1 MGNPRQTVKMGVA
14 SRKNLCQLA
23 KFWPKWNIKPSLF
36 PTDLCVTLSF
46 PFHSILLITLL
57 QIKAVLYQERFYNLA
72 TIRRENAYWNN
83 FKWYWTVSIFLFKVG
98 KVALEYVEYIRL
110 TMKKVEPVKSSWY
123 FCCFML
129 SSVVIFKA

>member
-36 PTDLCVTLSF
+36 LTDLCVTLSF

-110 TMKKVEPVKSSWY
+110 TMKKVEPVKSSLY